1 MTTEASTPTINSNT
15 IKLEASWKAVLA
27 DVFTTPHMAALKAF
41 LQTEKAAGKVIYP
54 RGSLIFNAMNSTP
67 FDQVKVV
74 ILGQDPYHGP
84 GQAHGLSFSVPEG
97 VAPPPSLVNIFKE
110 IEQDLGSPA
119 PKSGCLQ
126 RWADQGVLLLNS
138 VLTVEQHKAASHKD
152 RGWEEFT
159 DAIIDALNQQ
169 REQLVFLLW
178 GSYAQKKGKFI
189 DRERHLVL
197 KSPHPSPLS
206 AHRGFF
212 GNRHF
217 SQANAYLQ
225 ANGIEPI
232 TWSV

>member
-1 MTTEASTPTINSNT
+1 MATETPPPSNST
-15 IKLEASWKAVLA
+15 IKLEPSWKAVLE
-27 DVFTTPHMAALKAF
+27 DVFATPYMQALKKF
-41 LQTEKAAGKVIYP
+41 LQAEKAAGKIIYP

-84 GQAHGLSFSVPEG
+84 GQAHGLCFSVAKG

-110 IEQDLGSPA
+110 IEQDLDIHP
-119 PKSGCLQ
+119 PNHGCLQ
-126 RWADQGVLLLNS
+126 SWADQGVLLLNS
-138 VLTVEQHKAASHKD
+138 VLTVEQHKAASHREK
-152 RGWEEFT
+152 GWEQFT
-159 DAIIDALNQQ
+159 DVIISNLNQQ
-169 REQLVFLLW
+169 RQNLVFLLW
-178 GSYAQKKGKFI
+178 GSYAQKKGKII

-197 KSPHPSPLS
+197 TSPHPSPLS

-217 SQANAYLQ
+217 SKANAYLQ

-232 TWSV
+232 SWSL